1 MNEQLKFSWGHIIA
15 FLALIVISYVSFV
28 GCTYLTDG
36 QFLTSGIVMIVCD
49 AVLLLIFI
57 GMQIAKSTAHKFS
70 RWIWVER
77 IFFVISP
84 LVFIVSL
91 IPYFHFWTIHS
102 QNDEIVETFSSAIK
116 ASKQMFSDYDDYAN
130 ERIAD
135 YEFMLGKVISDKSSN
150 PKEYAACGFVDGKE
164 NLQKEN
170 MVKTLRLQLL
180 SCNYDSLKTEAL
192 KWIDSSCEGAN
203 TWNVFLIGNIHEIKD
218 AIHGWNKQLSSYAE
232 NKLSNEETHGEVMD
246 FSDSSQS
253 LSTMDKELDSLTT
266 TFTKMR
272 FPNLQSIVIAMLLYF
287 ALLFPYLLQDRHT
300 KSVYSL
306 WGMRKGY
313 NEAGGIEMDSRH
325 VSESASYSSNNQ
337 ETTKREDGDDDFASF
352 TI

>member
-28 GCTYLTDG
+28 GCTYLTNG
-36 QFLTSGIVMIVCD
+36 QFLTAGIVMVVID
-49 AVLLLIFI
+49 IVLLLLFI
-57 GMQIAKSTAHKFS
+57 GTQMAKSTAHKFS

-77 IFFVISP
+77 ICLLISP
-84 LVFIVSL
+84 FVFIVTM

-102 QNDEIVETFSSAIK
+102 QNDEIVEKFSNAIE

-150 PKEYAACGFVDGKE
+150 PKEYATCGFVDGKE
-164 NLQKEN
+164 YLQKEN

-192 KWIDSSCEGAN
+192 KWIDNSCEGAN
-203 TWNVFLIGNIHEIKD
+203 TWNVFLIGNIHEIKE
-218 AIHGWNKQLSSYAE
+218 AIHGWNKQLSNYAE
-232 NKLSNEETHGEVMD
+232 NKLSNEETREQVAN
-246 FSDSSQS
+246 FSDTSHS
-253 LSTMDKELDSLTT
+253 LSLMDNKLDSLTT
-266 TFTKMR
+266 TFTGMR
-272 FPNLQSIVIAMLLYF
+272 FPNMESIVIALLLYF

-306 WGMRKGY
+306 WGMKKGF
-313 NEAGGIEMDSRH
+313 NNGGGIEIHSH
-325 VSESASYSSNNQ
+325 YESEDVTLADNNQ
-337 ETTKREDGDDDFASF
+337 EKTRQEDDDDYASF
-352 TI
+352 TM